1 MQMTN
6 TCMKRCFTSYVIRKM
21 QIKITLRYHY
31 TSVRM
36 AIIILEINK
45 VSSYENTGY
54 DGWVE
59 RQTPALIQP

>member
-21 QIKITLRYHY
+21 QVKITLRYHY

-45 VSSYENTGY
+45 LSSYENTG
-54 DGWVE
+54 
-59 RQTPALIQP
+59 